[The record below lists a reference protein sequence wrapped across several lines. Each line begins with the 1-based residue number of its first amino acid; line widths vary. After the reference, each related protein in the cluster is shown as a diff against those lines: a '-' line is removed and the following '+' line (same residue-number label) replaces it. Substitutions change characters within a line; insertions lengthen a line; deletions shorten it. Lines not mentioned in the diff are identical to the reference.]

1 MAKITVSLCAL
12 LGLLLVLASEG
23 ETKLG
28 TQSRACCAQ
37 FIKVP
42 LPLERIRGFIEER
55 QGICR
60 LKAVKFITVKGKVVC
75 ANPND
80 QWVKDAKEF
89 IRTPTV
95 AP

>member
-23 ETKLG
+23 ETRVG
-28 TQSRACCAQ
+28 TPSRGCCTR
-37 FIKVP
+37 FIKD
-42 LPLERIRGFIEER
+42 LPLNRIRGFIEER

-80 QWVKDAKEF
+80 QWVKDAKAF